1 MEGETLG
8 YLGASPLR
16 TMLEVLLQSGDVE
29 KMRLAHVV
37 ADLGET
43 FREVDVHVL
52 ESGEE
57 KRKTT
62 RLRVVLSKIQILGL
76 VVLSDQVDH
85 NIRVPNAVANR
96 ILVQRME
103 RNRIHFANI
112 SRLLQMTNL
121 ITFTTVRNHA
131 SHSARSCGSNPT
143 NKQIPNSYTTL
154 PPKLL
159 LETAKK
165 VDFKEN

>member
-76 VVLSDQVDH
+76 VVLANQIDD
-85 NIRVPNAVANR
+85 NIRVANAVTNR
-96 ILVQRME
+96 LLVKRME
-103 RNRIHFANI
+103 RDRIHLTHI
-112 SRLLQMTNL
+112 TRLFQMTNF
-121 ITFTTVRNHA
+121 ITFSTVGNHTGHTTRCYISKTV
-131 SHSARSCGSNPT
+131 S
-143 NKQIPNSYTTL
+143 K
-154 PPKLL
+154 
-159 LETAKK
+159 
-165 VDFKEN
+165 

>member
-76 VVLSDQVDH
+76 VVLANQIDD
-85 NIRVPNAVANR
+85 NIRVANAVTNR
-96 ILVQRME
+96 LLVKRME
-103 RNRIHFANI
+103 RDRIH
-112 SRLLQMTNL
+112 LTH
-121 ITFTTVRNHA
+121 IT
-131 SHSARSCGSNPT
+131 
-143 NKQIPNSYTTL
+143 
-154 PPKLL
+154 
-159 LETAKK
+159 
-165 VDFKEN
+165 